1 MITMQ
6 SLFCGKSINRA
17 VPTSVLLL
25 CGLTAQVTAQAATW
39 EIVPAKSHV
48 YFQYSYKSTP
58 YQGEFKNV
66 KATFKIDP
74 ASPASCEFAV
84 TIPIA
89 DLSVSSKEVV
99 DYLLDLELFDVDQF
113 PTATFKATK
122 CRLQSG
128 NSFVADGT
136 LTIRNQTKPL
146 SFPFKLDIGPSGF
159 HLTSEVTI
167 KRLDFGVGQGYW
179 ANTAE
184 IPNDVKVKVDV
195 NAAQK

>member
-1 MITMQ
+1 M
-6 SLFCGKSINRA
+6 
-17 VPTSVLLL
+17 
-25 CGLTAQVTAQAATW
+25 TAQAATW
-39 EIVPAKSHV
+39 ELNAAKSKV
-48 YFQYSYKSTP
+48 IFQYSYKNTP

-74 ASPASCEFAV
+74 TSPGSCEFSV

-99 DYLLDLELFDVDQF
+99 DYLLDIELFDVDQF
-113 PTATFKATK
+113 PTATFKANK
-122 CRLQSG
+122 CRLQSA
-128 NSFVADGT
+128 NSFVSDGM
-136 LTIRNQTKPL
+136 LTIRDKTKPM
-146 SFPFKLDIGPSGF
+146 SFPFKLEVGANGF

-179 ANTAE
+179 ANTSE
-184 IPNDVKVKVDV
+184 IPNDVKIKVDV

>member
-1 MITMQ
+1 MRTL
-6 SLFCGKSINRA
+6 SCRNSIYRA
-17 VPTSVLLL
+17 LSASLLL
-25 CGLTAQVTAQAATW
+25 LFGLAAQAATW
-39 EIVPAKSHV
+39 ELDPAKSKV
-48 YFQYSYKSTP
+48 IFQYSYKNTP

-74 ASPASCEFAV
+74 TSPGACEFSV

-89 DLSVSSKEVV
+89 DLAVASKEVK
-99 DYLLDLELFDVDQF
+99 DYLLDVELFDVDQF
-113 PTATFKATK
+113 PTATFKANK
-122 CRLQSG
+122 CRLQSV
-128 NSFVADGT
+128 NSFVSDGT
-136 LTIRNQTKPL
+136 LTLRNQTKPL
-146 SFPFKLDIGPSGF
+146 SFPFKLEVGTSGF

-195 NAAQK
+195 YAAQK